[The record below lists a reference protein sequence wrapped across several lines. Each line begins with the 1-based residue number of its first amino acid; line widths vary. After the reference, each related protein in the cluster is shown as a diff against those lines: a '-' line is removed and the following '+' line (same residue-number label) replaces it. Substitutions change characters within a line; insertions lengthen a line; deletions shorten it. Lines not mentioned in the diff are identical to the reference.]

1 MASAGELKGLNVAR
15 RTCKAQLTM
24 FSKFLERLDVSS
36 GLGAEKIGQ
45 IIERLDKLEG
55 TFERF
60 GTIQSELELHAD
72 DYDDELAERDDFEN
86 RYFELKAKG
95 KGLLQKFS
103 RVDAST
109 AGGTSQGAESPSPLD
124 NIKLPVISL
133 PTFSGDFKDWL
144 GFRDLYLSLIHNNDR
159 LSRIQKFHYL
169 RASLRD
175 AASRVLGTL
184 ELSEG
189 NYDIAW
195 TTLSERYDNKRVLVH
210 IHLKTLVEVESMHR
224 ESAPKLRSL
233 IDSVSKS
240 LIALTALGQKPENWG
255 VLVAYLISTKLDPV
269 TERQWE
275 EAKSTH
281 KEVPSWDSLREFLSA
296 RADML
301 EAIDRQ
307 RGNNSKPER
316 NVGLKPNKTSAKTF
330 VGSDI
335 SCGVCKAKHSLVKC
349 PSFLAMS
356 PNERFGKVKQLK
368 VCFNCLKP
376 GHSVKDCRLRN
387 CSKCPAKHHTLLHFE
402 PVRVQDDA
410 SKPVESL
417 EHQVSLSSLSS
428 DNHVFLSTVLVDVVS
443 AEGKRL
449 KVRALLD
456 SGSQSNFI
464 TSSLCKRLKTKLGDF
479 EVIVGGLGS
488 KASEVKHCC
497 HIEVCARHSGY
508 KSSLKCLVLPR
519 ITGFIPGAPVNISRL
534 NIPSNIT
541 LADPEFS
548 KPGPIDLLI
557 GSELFYGL
565 LCVGQISLGPHNPIL
580 QKTRFGWIVSGSMA
594 NPGSINSICNLS
606 TNSRPSGSNI
616 AFDLKKFWE
625 VEDNFSETKA
635 WSAEE
640 LECEEHFQRTH
651 RRSVDGRFMVAIPFK
666 HPVADL
672 GNSKTKA
679 LHRFLSL
686 ERKLSRDSAL
696 REEYCSFMRE
706 YSSLGHMTRVLDED
720 DRVSYYMP
728 HHPVIKTESCTTKL
742 RVVFDCSMP
751 SSTGKSLNDLQMV
764 GPVIQSDL
772 FDILIRFREFRFVV
786 SADIAKMY
794 RQVFV
799 EPKQRSL
806 QRIFWRE
813 SPSDPIEVFELNTVT
828 YGQASASFL
837 AVRCLHQVAQ
847 ESELDVASVI
857 KSSFYVDD
865 FLHSINSVEEGIR
878 MCHRVSAALAGGGF
892 KLRKWLSNE
901 PAILRAVSQGNEDF
915 QVLDFHGDERAKI
928 LGLTWHC
935 SSDVLSYKIQ
945 AFDTNVKVTK
955 RTILSGISQVFDPL
969 GLLCPAVIIAK
980 ILIQRLWQEGL
991 SWDESVPAHLHTAWT
1006 KFRSEL
1012 PNLNGTHIDRHIACV
1027 DALCHEL
1034 HGFSDASEDAYGG
1047 AVYVRSIDR
1056 NGDITV
1062 RLLCAKSRVSP
1073 LKSLTIPRLELCGA
1087 LVMAKL
1093 ISKVR
1098 AASRLQFVRQVC
1110 WSDSTIVLSWLKM
1123 SPSNLKVFVSARIS
1137 QIQTLT
1143 MDCEWRHVPTREN
1156 PADLVS
1162 RGVFPSELMESS
1174 LWWYGPSFLQ
1184 SRESHWP
1191 SVSEGPKEVPEVRV
1205 LKRVVVFVAIG
1216 DYFFERYSDFNRL
1229 SRIVAYVLRFVGNC
1243 RLRLS
1248 KGVIVSTPLSSSEL
1262 NEAIK
1267 MLVKTAQRSS
1277 FPVELDCLSRGV
1289 ALHPKDKLLSLSP
1302 FLDGE
1307 GIMRVGGRLRNS
1319 AYQFNKKHPMLLSP
1333 KHRLTRML
1341 CEHEHRR
1348 LMHAGPQLLL
1358 ASLREKYW
1366 VVAARN
1372 LIRAVVRNC
1381 VTCSRFNPQYLAPLM
1396 GDLPP
1401 SRLTGGSVFAFVG
1414 VDYMGPLNIRDKRG
1428 RGARLSKCYVS
1439 VFICFAT
1446 KALHLELVSDLSSES
1461 FLLAFR
1467 RFVARRGRPS
1477 HVYSDNGTNFVGANR
1492 ELAELGHFLI
1502 KESSKLANSYAQEG
1516 VQWHFIPPQSPHFGG
1531 LWEAGVKSVKHHLK
1545 RVAGNA
1551 NLTFEHLIT
1560 LLAQIE
1566 SILNSRPLSPLSQ
1579 DPNDLTP
1586 LSPAHFLIGRSLTEL
1601 PDPDLQHIPAN
1612 RLSVFQRIQQIK
1624 QHFWTRWS
1632 KEYVSELQQRVKW
1645 KARQQDV
1652 QEGVLVLIKDDNLPP
1667 SKWRMG
1673 RVVAVHPGQDGVNR
1687 VATLRTSSGLVKRSF
1702 SKICPLPTNTV
1713 IEDAASASRP
1723 GAC

>member
-410 SKPVESL
+410 PKPVESL

-616 AFDLKKFWE
+616 DFDLKKFWE

-651 RRSVDGRFMVAIPFK
+651 RRSVDGRFMVAIPLK

-878 MCHRVSAALAGGGF
+878 MCHRVSAAL
-892 KLRKWLSNE
+892 
-901 PAILRAVSQGNEDF
+901 
-915 QVLDFHGDERAKI
+915 
-928 LGLTWHC
+928 
-935 SSDVLSYKIQ
+935 
-945 AFDTNVKVTK
+945 
-955 RTILSGISQVFDPL
+955 
-969 GLLCPAVIIAK
+969 
-980 ILIQRLWQEGL
+980 
-991 SWDESVPAHLHTAWT
+991 
-1006 KFRSEL
+1006 
-1012 PNLNGTHIDRHIACV
+1012 
-1027 DALCHEL
+1027 
-1034 HGFSDASEDAYGG
+1034 
-1047 AVYVRSIDR
+1047 
-1056 NGDITV
+1056 
-1062 RLLCAKSRVSP
+1062 
-1073 LKSLTIPRLELCGA
+1073 
-1087 LVMAKL
+1087 
-1093 ISKVR
+1093 
-1098 AASRLQFVRQVC
+1098 
-1110 WSDSTIVLSWLKM
+1110 
-1123 SPSNLKVFVSARIS
+1123 
-1137 QIQTLT
+1137 
-1143 MDCEWRHVPTREN
+1143 
-1156 PADLVS
+1156 
-1162 RGVFPSELMESS
+1162 
-1174 LWWYGPSFLQ
+1174 
-1184 SRESHWP
+1184 
-1191 SVSEGPKEVPEVRV
+1191 
-1205 LKRVVVFVAIG
+1205 
-1216 DYFFERYSDFNRL
+1216 
-1229 SRIVAYVLRFVGNC
+1229 
-1243 RLRLS
+1243 
-1248 KGVIVSTPLSSSEL
+1248 
-1262 NEAIK
+1262 
-1267 MLVKTAQRSS
+1267 
-1277 FPVELDCLSRGV
+1277 
-1289 ALHPKDKLLSLSP
+1289 
-1302 FLDGE
+1302 
-1307 GIMRVGGRLRNS
+1307 VGGRLRNS

-1428 RGARLSKCYVS
+1428 RGSRLSKCYVS

-1624 QHFWTRWS
+1624 QHLWTRWS

-1652 QEGVLVLIKDDNLPP
+1652 QEGVLVLVKEDNLPP